1 MLNHACPKVDN
12 MAIEDGFC
20 LGFVQMQYH
29 MMNETSARSDF
40 ALDLAEVCYI
50 MLRKNG
56 ILQEYIILHICRNIC
71 IERDRGR
78 GSTEVYIVYETGFFR
93 SLDSAAF

>member
-12 MAIEDGFC
+12 KAIEDGFC

-50 MLRKNG
+50 MLRKND
-56 ILQEYIILHICRNIC
+56 ILQVYHTTYMQEYMYR
-71 IERDRGR
+71 ERDRGR